1 MEILSII
8 PARGGSKGIP
18 LKNIIKINKKPLLYY
33 TVNASLKSKLVT
45 RTIVSTDH
53 EKISKIAKSL
63 GSEVIKR
70 PKRLANDHIALEP
83 SIAHTL
89 DHLKKTENYKPDIIL
104 ILQNTSPL
112 RNSKHVDEALT
123 LLKKRNYDSVLS
135 GFSYY
140 TFLWKKR
147 KDSTVRPLNYDPRK
161 RPNHQKMDEQLYEN
175 GALFATTYNAFKKS
189 GCRISGRIGFYKM
202 PIELS
207 YNIDTFDD
215 LKDVKRIMKTL
226 EKWLKSMNT

>member
-8 PARGGSKGIP
+8 PARGGSKGIS
-18 LKNIIKINKKPLLYY
+18 LKNIVLINRKPLLYY

-53 EKISKIAKSL
+53 QGISNIAKGL

-70 PKRLANDHIALEP
+70 PKKLANDHIALEP
-83 SIAHTL
+83 SISYTL

-112 RNSKHVDEALT
+112 RNYKHIDEALT

-140 TFLWKKR
+140 TFLWKKS
-147 KDSTVRPLNYDPRK
+147 KNSTVKPLNYDPRK

-175 GALFATTYNAFKKS
+175 GALFATTYDAFKKS

-215 LKDVKRIMKTL
+215 LNDVKRIMKTFRKL
-226 EKWLKSMNT
+226 S